1 MEQSELLVLYN
12 FIAYLTTF
20 LVVYKIKGNS
30 LGIYLLLLYT
40 ICSLSSVLY
49 VTNPSYKGF
58 TLEADMYWQPFVYL
72 YLCLMILLWPSFNIR
87 ADNIDISLSEMQIQR
102 IDYIVNIVIFMQL
115 VCFILLLPDILRVL
129 KSSDLAAS
137 RDLVYGGADK
147 SPITLLYNYKLTKY
161 FDLIVIGLKPYILL
175 LGFYVAFINKSLG
188 GKGCFFFWLSLT
200 YSVMRSLVIV
210 SRGEIVFLLLYLF
223 FIILLFKKSINP
235 QIYQKL
241 VLFSA
246 VAVGIFVPFFWAVS
260 VSRFDDLASFFLF
273 RYAGESMCN
282 FNGNLFYQLK
292 GTIDL
297 NIYFPLFAI
306 GQNFAF
312 STTLEKWDL
321 IMKQSGVSGQYFYTI
336 IGGFLFCFG
345 KVGTVLL
352 CCLINRCYSL
362 VTSFRFDSL
371 SKILPLCLL
380 SDMMIKGIFLFPLQ
394 GLTGNIEIV
403 SLFVLMIL
411 LRK

>member
-1 MEQSELLVLYN
+1 MEQSELFVLYN

-20 LVVYKIKGNS
+20 LVLYKIKGNS
-30 LGIYLLLLYT
+30 LGAYLLLLYT

-49 VTNPSYKGF
+49 VTNPLYKGF
-58 TLEADMYWQPFVYL
+58 TLEADMSWQPFVYL
-72 YLCLMILLWPSFNIR
+72 YLCLMILLWPSFRIR
-87 ADNIDISLSEMQIQR
+87 ADNIDISLSKMQIKR
-102 IDYIVNIVIFMQL
+102 MDYIVNTVVFMQL
-115 VCFILLLPDILRVL
+115 VCFILLLPDILRVF

-137 RDLVYGGADK
+137 RELVYGGEDE
-147 SPITLLYNYKLTKY
+147 SPITLLYNYKITKY
-161 FDLIVIGLKPYILL
+161 FDLIIIGLKPYILL
-175 LGFYVAFINKSLG
+175 LGFYVAFINKILG
-188 GKGCFFFWLSLT
+188 KKGRFFFWLSLT

-235 QIYQKL
+235 QIFKKL

-246 VAVGIFVPFFWAVS
+246 VAVGIFIPFFWAVS
-260 VSRFDDLASFFLF
+260 VSRFDDLANFFLF

-282 FNGNLFYQLK
+282 FNGNLFDQLK
-292 GTIDL
+292 GTIDF

-312 STTLEKWDL
+312 SNTLEKWDL

-394 GLTGNIEIV
+394 GLPGNLEIV
-403 SLFVLMIL
+403 CLFVLMIL

>member
-20 LVVYKIKGNS
+20 LVVYKIRGNS

-40 ICSLSSVLY
+40 ICSLSSILY
-49 VTNPSYKGF
+49 VTNPLYKGF
-58 TLEADMYWQPFVYL
+58 TLEADMSWQPFVYL

-87 ADNIDISLSEMQIQR
+87 ADNIDISLSNMQIKR

-115 VCFILLLPDILRVL
+115 VCFVLLLPDILRVL

-137 RDLVYGGADK
+137 RELVYGGADE
-147 SPITLLYNYKLTKY
+147 SPITLLYNNKITKY

-175 LGFYVAFINKSLG
+175 LGFYVAFINKNLRK
-188 GKGCFFFWLSLT
+188 KGHFFFWLTLT

-235 QIYQKL
+235 QIYKKL

-246 VAVGIFVPFFWAVS
+246 VAVGFFIPFFWAIS

-282 FNGNLFYQLK
+282 FNGNLFDQLK
-292 GTIDL
+292 GTIDF

-306 GQNFAF
+306 GQNYAF
-312 STTLEKWDL
+312 SNTLEKWDL

-345 KVGTVLL
+345 KVGTILL

-362 VTSFRFDSL
+362 VTSFRFSSL

-394 GLTGNIEIV
+394 GLTGNLEIV

>member
-1 MEQSELLVLYN
+1 MDQSELFVLYN
-12 FIAYLTTF
+12 FIAYFVTF
-20 LVVYKIKGNS
+20 LIIYRIKGKS
-30 LGIYLLLLYT
+30 LGVYLLLLYT

-49 VTNPSYKGF
+49 VTNPLYKGF
-58 TLEADMYWQPFVYL
+58 TLETDMSLQPFIYL
-72 YLCLMILLWPSFNIR
+72 YLCLMILLWPSFR
-87 ADNIDISLSEMQIQR
+87 LKADNIDISLSKQQTKR
-102 IDYIVNIVIFMQL
+102 TGYIANVVIFMQL
-115 VCFILLLPDILRVL
+115 VCLLLLLPDIFRVF
-129 KSSDLAAS
+129 KSTDLGAS
-137 RDLVYGGADK
+137 REMVYGGADE
-147 SPITLLYNYKLTKY
+147 SPITLLYNYKITKY

-175 LGFYVAFINKSLG
+175 LGFYAAFINKNLRK
-188 GKGCFFFWLSLT
+188 KGRFFFWLTLM

-223 FIILLFKKSINP
+223 FVILLFKKSINP
-235 QIYQKL
+235 QIYKKL
-241 VLFSA
+241 VLFSTI
-246 VAVGIFVPFFWAVS
+246 AVGIFIPFFWAVS
-260 VSRFDDLASFFLF
+260 VSRFDDLANFFLF

-282 FNGNLFYQLK
+282 FNGNLFDQLK
-292 GTIDL
+292 GTIDF

-312 STTLEKWDL
+312 SNTLEKWDL

-345 KVGTVLL
+345 KVGTVLF

-362 VTSFRFDSL
+362 VTSFRFNSL